1 MSVSAMNRRALSRL
15 RRALVRGVTAV
26 LVERLA
32 GRVAIQLQVALEEA
46 RRRPK

>member
-32 GRVAIQLQVALEEA
+32 GRLATHLQMAQA
-46 RRRPK
+46 RKRPK